1 MIKDIITAIDAQSTI
16 HPDRIAYDY
25 CGDTNTYGQLKAAS
39 DAIAVAIAKR
49 NVPAGRPIM
58 VYADQ
63 HFATI
68 ATFLGCVK
76 AGHAYIPVDTHSPST
91 RLTQIADIAHPAL
104 TIATATLPVNLPGQI
119 MLPDELNEL
128 VHTPITAAPNPATC
142 CKPVVADDNF
152 YIIFTSGT
160 TGQPKGV
167 QISHD
172 NLLSFVNWMAADFN
186 LPKQPRMLA
195 QAPYSFD
202 LSVMS
207 LYPCLTAG
215 GTLVVLPKEATSDLG
230 ALMRLLPTL
239 ELNVWVSTPS
249 FMAMC
254 LLDPN
259 FGAAAQPDLSHIFFC
274 GEELT
279 NQLAGKIL
287 ARFPGVALYNTYG
300 PTEATV
306 AVSAIQI
313 TPELLSRYPR
323 LPIGYAKPGTTIDYR
338 EGSTH
343 TEDEQLVG
351 ELSITGPGVSK
362 GYLNRPDKT
371 AAAFTDNNGQRS
383 YASGDLGVVAADGL
397 LFYRGRTDF
406 QIKLNGFRI
415 ELEEVN
421 HYLNAEPLIKQA
433 VAVPRYNKDKQVKQL
448 VAFVVPMQVVSD
460 ALTFTKTLRGQLSA
474 AMMEYMV
481 PQRFIYRDSLPLTPN
496 DKVDVKALIS
506 EVNKHA

>member
-230 ALMRLLPTL
+230 A
-239 ELNVWVSTPS
+239 
-249 FMAMC
+249 
-254 LLDPN
+254 
-259 FGAAAQPDLSHIFFC
+259 
-274 GEELT
+274 
-279 NQLAGKIL
+279 
-287 ARFPGVALYNTYG
+287 
-300 PTEATV
+300 
-306 AVSAIQI
+306 
-313 TPELLSRYPR
+313 
-323 LPIGYAKPGTTIDYR
+323 
-338 EGSTH
+338 
-343 TEDEQLVG
+343 
-351 ELSITGPGVSK
+351 
-362 GYLNRPDKT
+362 
-371 AAAFTDNNGQRS
+371 
-383 YASGDLGVVAADGL
+383 
-397 LFYRGRTDF
+397 
-406 QIKLNGFRI
+406 
-415 ELEEVN
+415 
-421 HYLNAEPLIKQA
+421 
-433 VAVPRYNKDKQVKQL
+433 
-448 VAFVVPMQVVSD
+448 
-460 ALTFTKTLRGQLSA
+460 
-474 AMMEYMV
+474 
-481 PQRFIYRDSLPLTPN
+481 
-496 DKVDVKALIS
+496 
-506 EVNKHA
+506 

>member
-1 MIKDIITAIDAQSTI
+1 
-16 HPDRIAYDY
+16 
-25 CGDTNTYGQLKAAS
+25 
-39 DAIAVAIAKR
+39 
-49 NVPAGRPIM
+49 M

-68 ATFLGCVK
+68 AAFLGCVK
-76 AGHAYIPVDTHSPST
+76 SGHAYIPVDTHSPNT
-91 RLTQIADIAHPAL
+91 RLTQISEIARPAM
-104 TIATATLPVNLPGQI
+104 TIATSELPINLPGQI
-119 MLPDELNEL
+119 MAADELGRL
-128 VHTPITAAPNPATC
+128 LATPETAAPNPATRAN
-142 CKPVVADDNF
+142 PVIGGENF

-172 NLLSFVNWMAADFN
+172 NLLSFVNWMNDDFD
-186 LPKQPRMLA
+186 LPAKPRMLA

-215 GTLVVLPKEATSDLG
+215 GTLVVLPKDATSDLG
-230 ALMRLLPTL
+230 ALVRLLPDL
-239 ELNVWVSTPS
+239 RLNVWVSTPS

-259 FGAAAQPDLSHIFFC
+259 FNAQSQPDLSHIFFC

-287 ARFPGVALYNTYG
+287 ARFPEAAMYNTYG
-300 PTEATV
+300 PTETTV
-306 AVSAIQI
+306 AVTSIRVDD
-313 TPELLSRYPR
+313 ELLSKYPR
-323 LPIGYAKPGTTIDYR
+323 LPIGYAKSDTFIDYR
-338 EGSTH
+338 PGSTH
-343 TEDEQLVG
+343 EEDGQIVG

-371 AAAFTDNNGQRS
+371 AAAFTDNGATRS
-383 YASGDLGVVAADGL
+383 YATGDLGVVNDDGL

-406 QIKLNGFRI
+406 QIKMNGFRI

-421 HYLNAEPLIKQA
+421 HYLNAQPLLKQA
-433 VAVPRYNKDKQVKQL
+433 VAVPRYNRDHQVKQL
-448 VAFVVPMQVVSD
+448 VAFAVPVEPVTD
-460 ALTFTKTLRGQLSA
+460 ALNFTKTLRGQLSS

-481 PQRFIYRDSLPLTPN
+481 PQRFIYRDNLPLTPN

-506 EVNKHA
+506 EVNHNA